1 MEVSSS
7 TKSSLQVLSLLIG
20 CGIAFGGF
28 GFGYKH
34 IKDANFLNQDVSKV
48 VYAKGVATVEV
59 KADRAVISFSVEGSG
74 QDDQSAEISFNANEK
89 EVLLSLDKEALSKL
103 RKLNIVQY
111 SDESP
116 VQVFYKSRT
125 YEIVLD
131 NSTEEAVAVVTKTL
145 SATNLTK
152 GLFVRYTLQDPV
164 QQYQMLTNSALERA
178 KSEAVNNVKRA
189 GGKIGELVAVNV
201 GTYNYDSQVYFYDN
215 PNDFFYSMPGMF
227 SEMTQSAYVSYK
239 IK

>member
-1 MEVSSS
+1 METSSS
-7 TKSSLQVLSLLIG
+7 TKSSLLVLSLLVG
-20 CGIAFGGF
+20 CGIAFAGF
-28 GFGYKH
+28 GFGYKY

-48 VYAKGVATVEV
+48 VYAKGVATLEV
-59 KADRAVISFSVEGSG
+59 KADRAVVSFSVEGSG
-74 QDDQSAEISFNANEK
+74 QDEQKAEASFDAYEK
-89 EVLLSLDKEALSKL
+89 EVLLSLDKETLSKL

-111 SDESP
+111 PDESP
-116 VQVFYKSRT
+116 VRVFYKSRT

-131 NSTEEAVAVVTKTL
+131 NPTEETVAVVLRTL
-145 SATNLTK
+145 SATALTR
-152 GLFVRYTLQDPV
+152 GLNARYTLQDPEI
-164 QQYQMLTNSALERA
+164 QYQKLTNSALEKA
-178 KSEAVNNVKRA
+178 KNEAANNVKRA
-189 GGKIGELVAVNV
+189 GGTLGELIAVNV